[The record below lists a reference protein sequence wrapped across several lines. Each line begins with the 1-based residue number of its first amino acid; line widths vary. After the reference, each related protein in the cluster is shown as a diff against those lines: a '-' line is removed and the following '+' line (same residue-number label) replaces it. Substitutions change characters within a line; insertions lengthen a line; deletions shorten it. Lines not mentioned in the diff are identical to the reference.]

1 MYILKDECWQIA
13 IPIFLFH
20 IRLCTFAFMKTIAEN
35 KVESTV
41 WRPRVTNFLHNLSLD
56 FPVEDFT
63 YENDIYR
70 VCERNVHEIVGA
82 GKRVKTLHLF

>member
-1 MYILKDECWQIA
+1 MYFRFYEDYCGKQSLEHFFNVLVSQINTT
-13 IPIFLFH
+13 L
-20 IRLCTFAFMKTIAEN
+20 
-35 KVESTV
+35 
-41 WRPRVTNFLHNLSLD
+41 NFLHNLSLD